1 MSYKLTEDKI
11 EDRARKIIT
20 MANNYYFN
28 ATMKDG
34 LLNYDKESDVNYRYK
49 HGMFF
54 IANMLFFRAN
64 ELSDKNFNKDMIEG
78 MKYALEEILGAKS
91 DYDKR

>member
-11 EDRARKIIT
+11 EDRARIIIT

-28 ATMKDG
+28 ATMKGG
-34 LLNYDKESDVNYRYK
+34 LCCYNKEEDVNYRYK
-49 HGMFF
+49 YGMFF

-64 ELSDKNFNKDMIEG
+64 ELSNIKFNKDMLEG

-91 DYDKR
+91 DYDKK

>member
-11 EDRARKIIT
+11 EDRARRIIT

-34 LLNYDKESDVNYRYK
+34 LLNYNKDEDVNYRYK

-64 ELSDKNFNKDMIEG
+64 ELSDKKFNKDMLDG
-78 MKYALEEILGAKS
+78 MKYALEEILGEKS